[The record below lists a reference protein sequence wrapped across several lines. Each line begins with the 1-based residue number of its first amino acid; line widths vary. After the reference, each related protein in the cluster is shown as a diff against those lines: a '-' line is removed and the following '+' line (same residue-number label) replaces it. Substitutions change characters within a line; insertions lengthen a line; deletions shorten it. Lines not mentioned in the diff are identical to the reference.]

1 MKRGFDSKK
10 YFVSQSSEILKRLN
24 LFDRLYLE
32 IGGKLVYD
40 MHAFRVLPGYKKTSK
55 IDLLK
60 QMGEV
65 EIIYCVN
72 AKDLVSSRHLGDF
85 DLGYKKQVLKD
96 IKDIKKKGLK
106 IDFICITRYEGEKGV
121 DIFKKLLEKK
131 GIEVVVHHEIKN
143 YLKNVDNVLRG
154 YSKEKIIPVK
164 KKLVAVTGPAGGSGK
179 MSTAL
184 NQIYLDRKKGIKSGF
199 AKYETFPIWNLP
211 LNHPINVAY
220 EAATADLGDVN
231 MIDPYHKKAYGVK
244 AVNYNRDIENFEILK
259 NIGKKLFHKGK
270 FPYKSPTDMGVNMV
284 KEGIINEEVCRR
296 TAIKEIKRRWKIYS
310 REFKKGRESEKT
322 LKRMKILLKKVGIKD
337 NFY

>member
-1 MKRGFDSKK
+1 MKKGFDYKK
-10 YFVSQSSEILKRLN
+10 YIAIQGSEILKRLN

-40 MHAFRVLPGYKKTSK
+40 MHAYRVLPGYKKTTK

-60 QMGEV
+60 GLDAL

-72 AKDLVSSRHLGDF
+72 SKDLVSSRHLGDF
-85 DLGYKKQVLKD
+85 DLNYKKQVLKD

-106 IDFICITRYEGEKGV
+106 VDFVCITRYGGEKGV
-121 DIFKKLLEKK
+121 EVFKKLLEKK
-131 GIEVVVHHEIKN
+131 GMNVIVHHEIKN
-143 YLKNVDNVLRG
+143 YLENVDNVLKG
-154 YSKEKIIPVK
+154 YSKEKIIPVNK
-164 KKLVAVTGPAGGSGK
+164 KIVAITGPAGGSGK

-184 NQIYLDRKKGIKSGF
+184 NQVYLDRKKGIKSGF

-211 LNHPINVAY
+211 LNHSINVAY

-259 NIGKKLFHKGK
+259 KIGKKLFPRGK
-270 FPYKSPTDMGVNMV
+270 FPYKSPTNMGVNMA
-284 KEGIINEEVCRR
+284 KEGIIDEEVCRKA
-296 TAIKEIKRRWKIYS
+296 AIKEIKRRNKLYRS
-310 REFKKGRESEKT
+310 EFKKGRETEAT
-322 LKRMKILLKKVGIKD
+322 LKRMKQLIRKI
-337 NFY
+337 N